1 MPQRREGATRPE
13 PTETAGMPGWVSLL
27 FFVGAV
33 ALLLLAGLGV
43 FLFVIGVFVMILAHE
58 AGHFATARVF
68 GIKVEEFFLGFGP
81 RLWSVRRG
89 ETEYGIKAIPAG
101 GYVRIAGMNPFQE
114 PAPEDRPRTF
124 GVKPAWQRAVVL
136 VAGSATH
143 FVLAFLAL
151 ALFFGALG
159 IPRARVARVEP
170 TLGGAPSP
178 AAEAGIRPGDEVVGV
193 DGREVTYEEFLGYTR
208 AHVGE
213 KIEIVVEREG
223 RTITLTATP
232 VFALVGRQ
240 RVGRLGI
247 ILEPGSRLRAGPIE
261 AVTEGARFTGQMV
274 VRSFEALGRTFSPD
288 GLRRFADI
296 LAGDRPRQVDDVTS
310 VVGAARLSG
319 QAVAAGQMDFLLL
332 MFAGFN
338 VFVGIL
344 NLLPLP
350 PLDGGHLAVVA
361 IEKITRRKVDVRRLV
376 PVSAAVAGVLVLLML
391 TTLYL
396 DVVRPLPNPFQ

>member
-1 MPQRREGATRPE
+1 VPS
-13 PTETAGMPGWVSLL
+13 WVALL
-27 FFVGAV
+27 FFAV
-33 ALLLLAGLGV
+33 VLSLLLFAGLGV

-58 AGHFATARVF
+58 AGHFVTARAF

-81 RLWSVRRG
+81 RLWSTRRG
-89 ETEYGIKAIPAG
+89 ETEYGVKAIPAG

-124 GVKPAWQRAVVL
+124 GVKPPWQRAIVL

-151 ALFFGALG
+151 VLFFGVLG
-159 IPRARVARVEP
+159 LPQARVARVET
-170 TLGGAPSP
+170 TLGGEPSP
-178 AAEAGIRPGDEVVGV
+178 AAEAGIRPGDDILAV
-193 DGREVTYEEFLGYTR
+193 DGRELTYEEFLLYTR
-208 AHVGE
+208 AHVGDE
-213 KIEIVVEREG
+213 MRIVVERDG
-223 RTITLTATP
+223 RRLTLRATP
-232 VFALVGRQ
+232 VLAVVGGQ
-240 RVGRLGI
+240 RVGRLGVV
-247 ILEPGSRLRAGPIE
+247 LEAGGRLRAGPVE
-261 AVTEGARFTGQMV
+261 AVAEGARFTGQMV
-274 VRSFEALGRTFSPD
+274 VRSFEALGRTFSPS
-288 GLRRFADI
+288 GLRRFGQV
-296 LAGDRPRQVDDVTS
+296 LTGDQPRQVDDVTS

-319 QAVAAGQMDFLLL
+319 QAAAAGQMDFLLL

-350 PLDGGHLAVVA
+350 PLDGGHLAVVV
-361 IEKITRRKVDVRRLV
+361 IETITRRKVDVRRLV
-376 PVSAAVAGVLVLLML
+376 PISAAVAGVLILLML

>member
-1 MPQRREGATRPE
+1 MPQRREGATTHQKPE
-13 PTETAGMPGWVSLL
+13 SAGMPGWVSLL
-27 FFVGAV
+27 FFIGAV

-58 AGHFATARVF
+58 AGHFVTAQAF

-124 GVKPAWQRAVVL
+124 GAKPAWQRAIVL

-143 FVLAFLAL
+143 FVLAFVAL

-159 IPRARVARVEP
+159 VPRAQVARVEP
-170 TLGGAPSP
+170 TLGDAPSP
-178 AAEAGIRPGDEVVGV
+178 AAQAGIRPGDEVLAV
-193 DGREVTYEEFLGYTR
+193 DGRELTFDEFLVYTR
-208 AHVGE
+208 AHVGDE
-213 KIEIVVEREG
+213 IEIVVDRAG
-223 RTITLTATP
+223 RQITLSATP
-232 VFALVGRQ
+232 VLARVGSE
-240 RVGRLGI
+240 RVGRLGVV
-247 ILEPGSRLRAGPIE
+247 LEPGGRLRAGPLE
-261 AVTEGARFTGQMV
+261 AVAQGARFTGQMV
-274 VRSFEALGRTFSPD
+274 IRSFQALGRTFSPD
-288 GLRRFADI
+288 GLRRFGEV
-296 LAGDRPRQVDDVTS
+296 LTGDRPRQVDDVTS

-361 IEKITRRKVDVRRLV
+361 LEKITGRKVDVRRLV
-376 PVSAAVAGVLVLLML
+376 PISAAVAGVLILVML

>member
-1 MPQRREGATRPE
+1 LP
-13 PTETAGMPGWVSLL
+13 LL
-27 FFVGAV
+27 FFFV
-33 ALLLLAGLGV
+33 ALALVGFAGLGV
-43 FLFVIGVFVMILAHE
+43 FLFVVGVFVMILAHE
-58 AGHFATARVF
+58 AGHFVTARAF

-101 GYVRIAGMNPFQE
+101 GYVRITGMNPFQE
-114 PAPEDRPRTF
+114 TAPEDRPRTF
-124 GVKPAWQRAVVL
+124 GAKPPWQRAIVL

-143 FVLAFLAL
+143 FVLALLAL

-159 IPRARVARVEP
+159 LPRARVARVEP
-170 TLGGAPSP
+170 TLGGNPSP
-178 AAEAGIRPGDEVVGV
+178 AAEAGLRSGDEVLAVN
-193 DGREVTYEEFLGYTR
+193 GRELTYDEFLLYTR
-208 AHVGE
+208 AHVGD
-213 KIEIVVEREG
+213 EIRILVERDG
-223 RTITLTATP
+223 RQLTLRATP
-232 VFALVGRQ
+232 VLARVQGQ

-247 ILEPGSRLRAGPIE
+247 ILEPGGRLRAGPVE
-261 AVTEGARFTGQMV
+261 AVVEGARFTGQMV
-274 VRSFEALGRTFSPD
+274 VRSFEALGRTFSPN
-288 GLRRFADI
+288 GLRRFARV
-296 LAGDRPRQVDDVTS
+296 LTGDQPRQVDDVTS

-319 QAVAAGQMDFLLL
+319 QAVQAGQLDVLLL

-350 PLDGGHLAVVA
+350 PLDGGHLAVVV
-361 IEKITRRKVDVRRLV
+361 IEKVTRRKVDVRRLV
-376 PVSAAVAGVLVLLML
+376 PISAAVAGMLILLML

>member
-1 MPQRREGATRPE
+1 
-13 PTETAGMPGWVSLL
+13 MPGRISLL
-27 FFVGAV
+27 FFVAAV
-33 ALLLLAGLGV
+33 AALLFAGLGV

-58 AGHFATARVF
+58 AGHFVTARAF

-89 ETEYGIKAIPAG
+89 ETEYGVKAIPAG

-124 GVKPAWQRAVVL
+124 GAKPAWQRAIVL

-151 ALFFGALG
+151 VVFFGALG
-159 IPRARVARVEP
+159 LPRARVARVEP
-170 TLGGAPSP
+170 TLGGATSP
-178 AAEAGIRPGDEVVGV
+178 AARAGIRPGDEVLAV
-193 DGREVTYEEFLGYTR
+193 DSREVTYEEFLLYTR
-208 AHVGE
+208 GQVGE
-213 KIEIVVEREG
+213 PIEIVVERDG
-223 RTITLTATP
+223 RRITLRATP
-232 VFALVGRQ
+232 VLARVGRQ
-240 RVGRLGI
+240 QVGRLGI
-247 ILEPGSRLRAGPIE
+247 VLEPGGRLRAGPLE
-261 AVTEGARFTGQMV
+261 AVAQGAGFTGQMV

-288 GLRRFADI
+288 GLRRFADV
-296 LAGDRPRQVDDVTS
+296 LTGDRPRQVDDVTS

-319 QAVAAGQMDFLLL
+319 QAVTAGQMEFLLL

-350 PLDGGHLAVVA
+350 PLDGGHLAVVG
-361 IEKITRRKVDVRRLV
+361 IEKLTRRKVDVRRLV
-376 PVSAAVAGVLVLLML
+376 PISAAVAGFLILLML